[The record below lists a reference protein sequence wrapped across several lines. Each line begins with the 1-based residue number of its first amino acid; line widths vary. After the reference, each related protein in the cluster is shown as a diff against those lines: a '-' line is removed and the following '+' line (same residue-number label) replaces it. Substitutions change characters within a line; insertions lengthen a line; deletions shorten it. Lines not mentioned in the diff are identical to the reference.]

1 MTADLPLDPP
11 TTFGDDRSTEQ
22 LAAAVGVAMWRQSTG
37 DALVSRL
44 HALAEDLAIQ
54 RAALVVVTPIDR
66 EVLAPAGHH
75 LSDALRSVQSAAHLL
90 DTWQQGD
97 QP

>member
-1 MTADLPLDPP
+1 MTDLPLEPP
-11 TTFGDDRSTEQ
+11 TTFGDDRSAEQ
-22 LAAAVGVAMWRQSTG
+22 LATAVSVAMWRQSTG
-37 DALVSRL
+37 DALASRL
-44 HALAEDLAIQ
+44 HALAEDLAIH

-66 EVLAPAGHH
+66 EVLAPAAHH
-75 LSDALRSVQSAAHLL
+75 LSAALSSVESAAHLL

>member
-1 MTADLPLDPP
+1 MTDLPLEPP

-22 LAAAVGVAMWRQSTG
+22 LAAAVAVAMWRQSTG
-37 DALVSRL
+37 DALVGRL
-44 HALAEDLAIQ
+44 HALAEDLAIA

-66 EVLAPAGHH
+66 EVLSPAAHH
-75 LSDALRSVQSAAHLL
+75 LSTALSSVESAAHLL
-90 DTWQQGD
+90 DVWQRGD